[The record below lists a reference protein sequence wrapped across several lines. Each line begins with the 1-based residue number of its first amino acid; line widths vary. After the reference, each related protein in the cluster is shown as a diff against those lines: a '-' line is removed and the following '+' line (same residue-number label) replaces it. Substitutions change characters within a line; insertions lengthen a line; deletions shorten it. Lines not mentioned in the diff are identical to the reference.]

1 MPEDCLFC
9 KIFAREIPA
18 KEVFRD
24 EDIVAFEDIRPVA
37 PTHVLVIPKEHIP
50 SVHDLTPGQGPML
63 ARMMEVANR
72 IADERK
78 VDRDGYR
85 IVFNKGPTARQSV
98 YHLHLHLLGGRA
110 KIGRASCR
118 ERL

>member
-1 MPEDCLFC
+1 VVEDCLFC

-24 EDIVAFEDIRPVA
+24 EEIVAFEDIRPVA

-50 SVHDLTPGQGPML
+50 SVHDLTDRRGPML
-63 ARMMEVANR
+63 ARMFEVANQ

-78 VDRDGYR
+78 IDRDGYR
-85 IVFNKGPTARQSV
+85 IVFNKGPQAGQSV

-110 KIGRASCR
+110 MGWPPG
-118 ERL
+118 

>member
-1 MPEDCLFC
+1 MAEDCLFC

-24 EDIVAFEDIRPVA
+24 DEIVAFEDIRPVA
-37 PTHVLVIPKEHIP
+37 PVHVLVIPREHIP
-50 SVHDLTPGQGPML
+50 SVHDLTASHGPML
-63 ARMMEVANR
+63 ARMFEVANR

-85 IVFNKGPTARQSV
+85 IVFNRGPQAGQTV

-110 KIGRASCR
+110 MGWPPG
-118 ERL
+118 